1 MHSTNYVLGFV
12 LAMTVGV
19 ALVLALLS
27 SSWKAKSK
35 ENEAIF
41 NKRAILMAVKDHLG
55 EMDPKTMSDE
65 EVLSVFE
72 QSVNQTVLD
81 MSGTQIDAA
90 AVEAAGHKGGAAENI
105 DMKKE
110 KKKPEAER
118 ILPLFTYNKDGKD
131 FYILSIRGNGLWDE
145 IWGYI
150 ALENDLNT
158 IAGAAF
164 DHQGETPGLGA
175 EIKDNA
181 AFSRQFKGEKIFT
194 SAGEYVS
201 VDVVKGGA
209 APDNIHG
216 VDGISGATV
225 TANGVAE
232 MLKRGIQYYLPYL
245 NTLKGDKK
253 MGLSQ

>member
-1 MHSTNYVLGFV
+1 M
-12 LAMTVGV
+12 
-19 ALVLALLS
+19 ALLLALLS
-27 SSWKAKSK
+27 SSWREKSK

-41 NKRAILMAVKDHLG
+41 NKRAILAAVKDHLG
-55 EMDPKTMSDE
+55 DMDPKTMGDE
-65 EVLSVFE
+65 EVLSVFQ
-72 QSVNQTVLD
+72 QSVKQIVLD
-81 MSGTQIDAA
+81 MDGESVDAA

-118 ILPLFTYNKDGKD
+118 ILPLFTYSKDGKN
-131 FYILSIRGNGLWDE
+131 FYILSVRGNGLWDE

-150 ALENDLNT
+150 ALESDWNT
-158 IAGAAF
+158 VAGAAF

-181 AFSRQFKGEKIFT
+181 AFSRQFKGEKIFD
-194 SAGEYVS
+194 SSGQYVS
-201 VDVVKGGA
+201 IDVIKGGA
-209 APDNIHG
+209 APENVHG

-232 MLKRGIQYYLPYL
+232 MLQRGIKYYLPYIEKV
-245 NTLKGDKK
+245 NGKK
-253 MGLSQ
+253 MGMNVE